1 MDIVLYTLEQSSHF
15 IITMTSLSVNEGI
28 EDTEMIRNL
37 LKVSCLEVEF
47 ASFHV
52 YLTHKF
58 LQILETL
65 TLPSMHVI
73 LERLS

>member
-1 MDIVLYTLEQSSHF
+1 MIGHLTIFSHF
-15 IITMTSLSVNEGI
+15 IIVTTSLSLNEGI
-28 EDTEMIRNL
+28 EDTEMLRNL

-47 ASFHV
+47 ASFHI

-65 TLPSMHVI
+65 PLPTMLVI

>member
-1 MDIVLYTLEQSSHF
+1 
-15 IITMTSLSVNEGI
+15 MTSLSVNEGI

-47 ASFHV
+47 ASLHV